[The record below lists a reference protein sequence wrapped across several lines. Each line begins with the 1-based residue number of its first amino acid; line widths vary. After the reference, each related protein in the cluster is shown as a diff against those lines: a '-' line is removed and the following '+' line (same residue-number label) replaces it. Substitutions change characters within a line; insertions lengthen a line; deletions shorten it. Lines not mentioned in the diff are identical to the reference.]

1 MWKLLWR
8 KKNNMAIERKFVQE
22 GEKRMLI
29 KDFLKTETER
39 AGFGGLEIQ
48 RTPMGTLI
56 SLVVERPGIVIGRGG
71 KNIKNLTTSLADR
84 FDLENPQVE
93 IEEIGNKAPLNGQ
106 IMAYKVATALERGWH
121 FRRVGHSTVRR
132 IIESGARGCQVI
144 ISGKITG
151 ARHRTEKFTKG
162 HVKYCGEVAKEVM
175 DTGMTV
181 AKKKPGV
188 LGVKVRI
195 MKPGMKMPDEV
206 EIFAE
211 KPEGEQRSKEHHEQP
226 ETPESQPESVEKP
239 ESKDAP
245 PKDKKSEKVSK
256 SAKPAPPPEEK
267 IDKLSLKDIEGI
279 GDSMIK
285 RLKKVGIMDVRELYE
300 MNTDDLIG
308 VKGIGVTKAK
318 QLKKAIEKAVKQ

>member
-1 MWKLLWR
+1 
-8 KKNNMAIERKFVQE
+8 MAIERKFVQE

-29 KDFLKTETER
+29 KEFLKKETER

-56 SLVVERPGIVIGRGG
+56 SLLTERPGIVIGRGG
-71 KNIKNLTTSLADR
+71 KNIKSLTTSLAEK
-84 FDLENPQVE
+84 FALENPQVE
-93 IEEIGNKAPLNGQ
+93 IDEIGNKAPLNGQ
-106 IMAYKVATALERGWH
+106 IMAHKVATALERGWH

-132 IIESGARGCQVI
+132 IMESGARGCQVI

-175 DTGMTV
+175 DTGMAI

-206 EIFAE
+206 DIIVEKPTEDEKQPEQPEVLKEQPKEAE
-211 KPEGEQRSKEHHEQP
+211 KPKAKKEKAKKAA
-226 ETPESQPESVEKP
+226 KP
-239 ESKDAP
+239 SKDSEQMQP
-245 PKDKKSEKVSK
+245 PD
-256 SAKPAPPPEEK
+256 EK
-267 IDKLSLKDIEGI
+267 IDKIAFKDIDGI
-279 GDSMIK
+279 GDSMMQ
-285 RLKKVGIMDVRELYE
+285 RLKKAGVKDVRELYE
-300 MNTDDLIG
+300 LDAEDLLGI
-308 VKGIGVTKAK
+308 KGIGVTKAK
-318 QLKKAIEKAVKQ
+318 QLKKAIEKAVRK